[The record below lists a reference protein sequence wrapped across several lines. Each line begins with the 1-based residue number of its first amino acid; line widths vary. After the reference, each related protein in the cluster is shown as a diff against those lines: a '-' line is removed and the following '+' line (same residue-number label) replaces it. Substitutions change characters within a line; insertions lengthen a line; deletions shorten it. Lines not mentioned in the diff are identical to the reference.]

1 MYIFW
6 RCESLECLSAPR
18 WQTQSHK
25 FQRTSVNRSRGA
37 HNKSHGK
44 RFRHFY
50 PQKGT
55 LGHTFGFLTFHLAS
69 TKFLRHLLKIIYH
82 FPEFSEWNFG
92 KTTTT
97 FLWLKVLS
105 NRFYGHLKFFGG
117 RLFRNRNLSKIVEI
131 PREDPYQVGGWGLW
145 EYLNIK
151 MPLMHLRNVWV
162 PALQRF
168 STFPGHTP
176 HWKPIKVTY
185 GPIPVLLF
193 LRQGEVYVK
202 IALKAWAVGGRHR
215 GCNCICLISQ
225 VRAGFRATVPIC
237 PCYHGQLANGD
248 GHICL
253 TIMSGNYRIG
263 RKFALHTAKNVA
275 ANAWMG
281 GRSAPAVCE

>member
-1 MYIFW
+1 MPAPFKNICICVCCVWCMYIFW

-117 RLFRNRNLSKIVEI
+117 AIFVIVICRKLLKFHGRTLTRWE
-131 PREDPYQVGGWGLW
+131 GGACG
-145 EYLNIK
+145 NT
-151 MPLMHLRNVWV
+151 
-162 PALQRF
+162 
-168 STFPGHTP
+168 ST
-176 HWKPIKVTY
+176 
-185 GPIPVLLF
+185 
-193 LRQGEVYVK
+193 
-202 IALKAWAVGGRHR
+202 LKCH
-215 GCNCICLISQ
+215 
-225 VRAGFRATVPIC
+225 
-237 PCYHGQLANGD
+237 
-248 GHICL
+248 
-253 TIMSGNYRIG
+253 
-263 RKFALHTAKNVA
+263 
-275 ANAWMG
+275 
-281 GRSAPAVCE
+281 